1 MTFTRNAQSS
11 KNALKNKSTTQDSAR
26 TTGNDEQTSL
36 SDIIATL
43 EQLTKTVNSL
53 KTKTTFEDTV
63 KEILLTLTNQ
73 VKFLTNRNNNV
84 SDNIDKVESDIAR
97 CDQYSRRN
105 TVVVTGL
112 DFKSN
117 ESHDE
122 LTENVASEISKCG
135 IHVAKHDFSAC
146 HRNSNRPISVTNDK
160 TGKTTNIPPSVTVR
174 FYDSYK
180 KDTILHKYR
189 NYEHNKPKKVRV
201 YQSLNNYYTNLKK
214 KITSFC
220 LDNEIEIR
228 WIHWRSQ
235 SSGFC
240 VKVSDKDESRVISKI
255 FSMGDF
261 TQQVM
266 AE

>member
-1 MTFTRNAQSS
+1 MRFTRNAQSS
-11 KNALKNKSTTQDSAR
+11 KNALKNKPTTHDSAR

-36 SDIIATL
+36 SDINATL

-105 TVVVTGL
+105 TVVITGL

-122 LTENVASEISKCG
+122 LTENMTIEISKCG

-146 HRNSNRPISVTNDK
+146 HRPCPTD
-160 TGKTTNIPPSVTVR
+160 
-174 FYDSYK
+174 
-180 KDTILHKYR
+180 
-189 NYEHNKPKKVRV
+189 
-201 YQSLNNYYTNLKK
+201 LNL
-214 KITSFC
+214 
-220 LDNEIEIR
+220 
-228 WIHWRSQ
+228 
-235 SSGFC
+235 
-240 VKVSDKDESRVISKI
+240 
-255 FSMGDF
+255 
-261 TQQVM
+261 
-266 AE
+266 